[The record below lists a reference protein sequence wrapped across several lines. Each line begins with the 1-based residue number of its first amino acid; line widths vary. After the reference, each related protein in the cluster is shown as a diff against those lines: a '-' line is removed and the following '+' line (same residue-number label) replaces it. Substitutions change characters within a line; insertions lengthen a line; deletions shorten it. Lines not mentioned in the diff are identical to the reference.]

1 MPYLH
6 LHVGNQVPPYWGDHT
21 LLRKYIYLLEK
32 SQLSQLLPGITWA
45 EIPLVSLEHPHGTAL
60 CSVGSCIL
68 ECNMNPFCTCLLQ
81 QLEFNAVAE
90 LLFHTGGV
98 NGIKIQ
104 VWRAGRFVF
113 GFDTHGI
120 HPQH

>member
-1 MPYLH
+1 
-6 LHVGNQVPPYWGDHT
+6 
-21 LLRKYIYLLEK
+21 
-32 SQLSQLLPGITWA
+32 
-45 EIPLVSLEHPHGTAL
+45 
-60 CSVGSCIL
+60 
-68 ECNMNPFCTCLLQ
+68 MNPFCTCLLQ

-120 HPQH
+120 HPQHWKHAIYFTVSEGKQLSSALKWLADSMNLVDL